1 MSYRLFLL
9 LWFVLEHGTFVPSP
23 KFEIP
28 SFFSQID
35 TLGVASFSSQLP
47 NPIPFNLE
55 PFYDANVWITIE
67 KTKRKWK
74 DYELNK
80 VFQDV

>member
-1 MSYRLFLL
+1 
-9 LWFVLEHGTFVPSP
+9 VASP
-23 KFEIP
+23 KSQIP
-28 SFFSQID
+28 SFFVQMD

-47 NPIPFNLE
+47 SHIPFNLE
-55 PFYDANVWITIE
+55 SFFDANAWITIE

-74 DYELNK
+74 DYELNR

>member
-1 MSYRLFLL
+1 M
-9 LWFVLEHGTFVPSP
+9 
-23 KFEIP
+23 
-28 SFFSQID
+28 FFSQKD
-35 TLGVASFSSQLP
+35 DLGVASFSSQLP

-55 PFYDANVWITIE
+55 PFFDANVWITIE

-74 DYELNK
+74 EYDLNR